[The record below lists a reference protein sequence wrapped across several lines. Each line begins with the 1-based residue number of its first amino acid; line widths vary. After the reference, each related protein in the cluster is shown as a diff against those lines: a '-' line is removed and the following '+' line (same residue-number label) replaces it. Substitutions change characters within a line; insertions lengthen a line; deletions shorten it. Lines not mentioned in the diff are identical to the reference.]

1 MYCGRLISHTR
12 FAQTMHG
19 VWLKLAVEMATSGSQ
34 PSQELLRKLDEQLRE
49 CTPLEES
56 PGEQGHGLDYAV
68 RWDENKKVKIILLH
82 TSEVT
87 GNVGRCI

>member
-49 CTPLEES
+49 CNPLEES